1 MFIPSIIEQA
11 TRGSIAGV
19 LARIISAACNFLI
32 NKKVVFGAKG
42 NSAKSA
48 VRYLILALC
57 QLGASLGLVALFTIL
72 FKADSDW
79 VKTLIKIIV
88 DTCLFFLSFK
98 IQRNWVF
105 KTEVMTDHQFAG
117 DLDEQIFVRWWDGYM
132 AHWVMG
138 SWVENLHLSPSN
150 SIRGFPADGEV
161 MVDLWKIDIPSW
173 ITQPGENFYAIQLK
187 GCRGDHSEE
196 RYLLRRAGGD
206 FSRRNALGQAWS
218 SSEEFDG
225 QDWSVTILP

>member
-1 MFIPSIIEQA
+1 MKPSVHA
-11 TRGSIAGV
+11 
-19 LARIISAACNFLI
+19 
-32 NKKVVFGAKG
+32 
-42 NSAKSA
+42 
-48 VRYLILALC
+48 LALSF
-57 QLGASLGLVALFTIL
+57 LLLAAAGASAQDIRTAWAYHAAEGASPAAEIIPG
-72 FKADSDW
+72 
-79 VKTLIKIIV
+79 KT
-88 DTCLFFLSFK
+88 TAFLANGTAS
-98 IQRNWVF
+98 IPQDRTV
-105 KTEVMTDHQFAG
+105 TLYVMTDHQFAG

-150 SIRGFPADGEV
+150 PIRGFPADGEV

>member
-1 MFIPSIIEQA
+1 M
-11 TRGSIAGV
+11 
-19 LARIISAACNFLI
+19 
-32 NKKVVFGAKG
+32 
-42 NSAKSA
+42 KSA
-48 VRYLILALC
+48 LAWVLSVSFVFAAVA
-57 QLGASLGLVALFTIL
+57 GAAAQDIRTAWAYHSAEGVAPEAEIVPGETFAFLANGTTSIPQ
-72 FKADSDW
+72 DRT
-79 VKTLIKIIV
+79 VTLYV
-88 DTCLFFLSFK
+88 L
-98 IQRNWVF
+98 
-105 KTEVMTDHQFAG
+105 TDHEFAG

-138 SWVENLHLSPSN
+138 TWVENVYLSPSN
-150 SIRGFPADGEV
+150 PLRGLPTDGNV
-161 MVDLWKIDIPSW
+161 MLDLWKIDIPSW

-206 FSRRNALGQAWS
+206 FSRLNPLGQAWS

>member
-1 MFIPSIIEQA
+1 MKTPSA
-11 TRGSIAGV
+11 LAIA
-19 LARIISAACNFLI
+19 
-32 NKKVVFGAKG
+32 
-42 NSAKSA
+42 
-48 VRYLILALC
+48 
-57 QLGASLGLVALFTIL
+57 
-72 FKADSDW
+72 
-79 VKTLIKIIV
+79 
-88 DTCLFFLSFK
+88 LSFLLLAAAGAAAQDIRTAWAYHAAEGTFPAAEIVPGK
-98 IQRNWVF
+98 STAFLANGTASIPQDRTV
-105 KTEVMTDHQFAG
+105 TLYVLTDHEFAG

-138 SWVENLHLSPSN
+138 TWVENIYLSPSN
-150 SIRGFPADGEV
+150 PIRGLPASGEV
-161 MVDLWKIDIPSW
+161 MADLWKIDIPSW
-173 ITQPGENFYAIQLK
+173 ITQPGENFYAIQLQ